1 MPDRRRPRWLPF
13 LLAFVVLTALLFGP
27 PLVRGMV
34 AERPPPATGPTATT
48 GPGRPAVIPP
58 GDD

>member
-27 PLVRGMV
+27 PLVRGLV
-34 AERPPPATGPTATT
+34 AERTPATTEPT
-48 GPGRPAVIPP
+48 GPAVIPP